1 VALIVQKFGGTS
13 VASIEQIKN
22 VAQKIKQAK
31 LAGDDIV
38 VVASAMAGITD
49 QLINLSR
56 QVANIEDMSQMQEYD
71 SIIATGEKVS
81 CGLIALALQAE
92 GIKARSWQGWQIP
105 INTDEAFSKGR
116 ISQIDTSELTKAL
129 ANDEVP
135 VITGFQGVNNN
146 RIVTLGRG
154 GSDTS
159 AAAIAAALNA
169 DRCDIYTDVDGI
181 FTADPNIVKT
191 ARKLSSISYQH
202 ILELASSGARVL
214 HPRAIEIAYKYK
226 INLRVLSTFN
236 NNDGTMLLH
245 DDSVIEQHQITGIAF
260 DPKITVIQIQD
271 VENSQAVQSAIYNE
285 FLNFAIKPIVYNSSE
300 HNISFVIHDTDASNA
315 VKVLTALD
323 INHKIIHEVSLI
335 SLVGIGV
342 KSDPSILQQVFSIL
356 KAEGISTLLLTN
368 SEIKISFVIPSQQV
382 HNVVNKLHDTFCV

>member
-1 VALIVQKFGGTS
+1 MPLIVQKFGGTS

-31 LAGDDIV
+31 IAGDDLV

-56 QVANIEDMSQMQEYD
+56 QVAAIEDMSQLQEYD

-105 INTDEAFSKGR
+105 IKTDGAFSKGR
-116 ISQIDTSELTKAL
+116 ISKIDTSELTQAIAKG
-129 ANDEVP
+129 EVP
-135 VITGFQGVNNN
+135 VITGFQGVSNN
-146 RIVTLGRG
+146 RIITLGRG

-159 AAAIAAALNA
+159 AAAIAAAINA

-191 ARKLSSISYQH
+191 ARKLTYISYQH

-236 NNDGTMLLH
+236 NNDGTMLFH
-245 DDSVIEQHQITGIAF
+245 DDSMIEQHQITGIAF
-260 DPKITVIQIQD
+260 DSKITVIQIPD
-271 VENSQAVQSAIYNE
+271 VENSQVAFSAIYNE
-285 FLNFAIKPIVYNSSE
+285 FLKLAIKPLVYNLSD
-300 HNISFVIHDTDASNA
+300 HTISFVIHDTDAGNA
-315 VKVLTALD
+315 VKILTALE
-323 INHKIIHEVSLI
+323 INHKAIHEVSLV

-342 KSDPSILQQVFSIL
+342 KSDPTILQQVFSIL
-356 KAEGISTLLLTN
+356 KTEGTSTLLLTT

-382 HNVVNKLHDTFCV
+382 HNIVNKLHESFCA

>member
-1 VALIVQKFGGTS
+1 MALIVQKFGGTS

-31 LAGDDIV
+31 LAGDDVV

-49 QLINLSR
+49 QLINLCK
-56 QVANIEDMSQMQEYD
+56 QVANIEDVNQMQEYD

-81 CGLIALALQAE
+81 CGLLALALQAE

-116 ISQIDTSELTKAL
+116 ISQIDTSLLTEAI

-135 VITGFQGVNNN
+135 VITGFQGVHNN

-159 AAAIAAALNA
+159 AAAIAAALKA

-181 FTADPNIVKT
+181 FTADPNIVKS
-191 ARKLSSISYQH
+191 ARKLSYISYQH

-226 INLRVLSTFN
+226 VNVRVLSTFN

-260 DPKITVIQIQD
+260 DSKIAVIQVQD
-271 VENSQAVQSAIYNE
+271 IVDSHAMQNAIYNE
-285 FLNFAIKPIVYNSSE
+285 FLKFSIKPMLYNSTE

-315 VKVLTALD
+315 AKVLTSLAIKHKV
-323 INHKIIHEVSLI
+323 INDVSLV

-382 HNVVNKLHDTFCV
+382 HNIVNKLHDSFCV